1 MATIEQ
7 KLTSKNIRVYFP
19 EVLEAI
25 SSKKTKVERIELL
38 RQFRDK
44 SPENMKL
51 ITQFMECMTHPKV
64 VFDLPEGMPPLKDN
78 GITDYNTAIL
88 QLNKAFS
95 KIPYFVAS
103 TQSYIKNQL
112 KREQVFM
119 QTLESMFK
127 PDAELFC
134 MIKDKKIDSK
144 KYRGVTEQLL
154 IDAFMPESTV
164 VPKNV

>member
-7 KLTSKNIRVYFP
+7 KLTSRNIRVYFP

-25 SSKKTKVERIELL
+25 SSKKTKVERIDLL

-44 SPENMKL
+44 SPENTKL
-51 ITQFMECMTHPKV
+51 IVQFMECMTHPKV
-64 VFDLPEGMPPLKDN
+64 VFDLPEGIPPMKDN
-78 GITDYNTAIL
+78 GISDYNNANL
-88 QLNKAFS
+88 PLSKAFS
-95 KIPYFVAS
+95 KVPYFVAS

-119 QTLESMFK
+119 QILESMFK

-134 MIKDKKIDSK
+134 MIKDKKIDAK

-154 IDAFMPESTV
+154 LDAFVPEV
-164 VPKNV
+164 AVAPKNA